1 MDELK
6 RKEGVLLAMI
16 ETMERAAVAYSG
28 GVDSTLL
35 AAAAAKALGMNA
47 VAVTVLSPTLP
58 AWEQSDA
65 DLFAEGM
72 GIRHVVLPLSEL
84 DDAKFAQND
93 RDRCYYCKKF
103 RFAALVSWAKT
114 EGFPWLLEGS
124 NCDDDKDYRPGMRA
138 LAETEGLRS
147 PLMEAGFT
155 KEDVRALSR
164 AWGLPSWNKP
174 AAACLASR
182 IAYGTPITKQTLT
195 QVEEAE
201 RYLRSLCPAGCQLR
215 VRYHG
220 AIARI
225 EVEGEHL
232 PRLTA
237 PEVARAIH
245 ERLAAIGFSYVTVD
259 LAGYRMGSLN
269 DLL

>member
-1 MDELK
+1 MEELK
-6 RKEGVLLAMI
+6 RKEEALLALI
-16 ETMERAAVAYSG
+16 GTMERAAVAYSG

-35 AAAAAKALGMNA
+35 AAAAAKALGRNA
-47 VAVTVLSPTLP
+47 VAVTVRSPTLP

-65 DLFAEGM
+65 DRFAEEI
-72 GIRHVVLPLSEL
+72 GIRHVILPLSEL
-84 DDAKFAQND
+84 DDPKFSQND
-93 RDRCYYCKKF
+93 GDRCYYCKKF
-103 RFAALVSWAKT
+103 RFAALASWAEA

-124 NCDDDKDYRPGMRA
+124 NCDDDTDYRPGMRA
-138 LAETEGLRS
+138 LAEMKGVRS

-164 AWGLPSWNKP
+164 AWGLPSWSKP

-182 IAYGTPITKQTLT
+182 ITYGTPITERALA

-201 RYLRSLCPAGCQLR
+201 AYLRSLCPAGCQLR
-215 VRYHG
+215 VRHHG

-225 EVEGEHL
+225 EVEREYL
-232 PRLTA
+232 PRLAA
-237 PEVARAIH
+237 PEVAQAIH
-245 ERLAAIGFSYVTVD
+245 ERLTAMGFSYVTVD